1 MVDNKLIQRAILN
14 KLKADTTLIAWM
26 TGYDAENEIREFSWQ
41 STDFI
46 YPNIR
51 IQLGTQTE
59 AGNPPCFSEISFT
72 VYCNTEGDSSAL
84 ADELAYLVNS
94 ALLRQKL
101 APNAGDGFSTGIVS
115 SGGTIKAS
123 RLSERIW
130 QAVNSY
136 SVQIYG
142 GFG

>member
-26 TGYDAENEIREFSWQ
+26 TVYDAENEIKEFNWQ
-41 STDFI
+41 SSNFI

-51 IQLGTQTE
+51 ISLGTQTE
-59 AGNPPCFSEISFT
+59 NGNPPCFSELAFT
-72 VYCNTEGDSSAL
+72 IYCNMEGDSSAL
-84 ADELAYLVNS
+84 TDELAYIVNK
-94 ALLRQKL
+94 ALLRKNL
-101 APNAGDGFSTGIVS
+101 LPTAGDGFTTGIVS
-115 SGGTIKAS
+115 SGGTIKAA

-136 SVQIYG
+136 NVQIYG
-142 GFG
+142 GF